1 MSHEAVT
8 YPLEVKEF
16 EPEEMEEVYK
26 RFVKAPPD
34 TYVRV
39 GPKGY
44 VLFKGFL
51 NDAPKIYNFSLRPD
65 DIWIV
70 TFPKSGTTWVQELV
84 WMVANDCDYE
94 GSDKTPLTTRFPF
107 LEASMF
113 YNNKFGRDL
122 AEEYSKSDDKQKQLL
137 AAVYKRSN
145 VDICDK
151 KPSPRFIKTHLPL
164 SLLPP
169 ALLNTCKVVHV
180 ARDPRDVAVSY
191 YHHNT
196 KTTDVGYKIEMKQL
210 WNLFINDQLE
220 WTPYFENVKESWAM
234 RHHPNML
241 FLFYEDLLK
250 DLPSAVKQVAKFLG
264 KTMTEEQISRLC
276 THLSFDNFKNNK
288 SVNGQ
293 VLIEA
298 NYSTGNLFVNKGKS
312 GAWREYFDEEMKL
325 QATKWMEDNL
335 RDSDLTFSNE

>member
-65 DIWIV
+65 DIWVV

-94 GSDKTPLTTRFPF
+94 GSDKTPLTTRYPF
-107 LEASMF
+107 LE
-113 YNNKFGRDL
+113 
-122 AEEYSKSDDKQKQLL
+122 
-137 AAVYKRSN
+137 SN

-210 WNLFINDQLE
+210 WNLFINDQCDGMDSL
-220 WTPYFENVKESWAM
+220 TLKMSRRSWAM